1 VYLEILGGKLD
12 LEGDEE
18 GGKAHDEYNNNNDN
32 IPTWMASDVEFWRW
46 SNHKPPKRGGSV
58 HMKRTKTEDNNDK
71 HIQAMNIIVIIA
83 TPIHTLTTSTSPTA
97 LFPSILSNSSLT
109 LR

>member
-1 VYLEILGGKLD
+1 
-12 LEGDEE
+12 
-18 GGKAHDEYNNNNDN
+18 
-32 IPTWMASDVEFWRW
+32 
-46 SNHKPPKRGGSV
+46 V